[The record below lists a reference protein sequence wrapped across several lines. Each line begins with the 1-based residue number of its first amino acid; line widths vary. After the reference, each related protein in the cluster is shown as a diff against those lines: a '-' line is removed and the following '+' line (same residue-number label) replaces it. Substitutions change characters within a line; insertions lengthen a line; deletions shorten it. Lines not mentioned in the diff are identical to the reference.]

1 MITYVPVTDPEQ
13 AHALYHLGLLLW
25 KHPFAEVYFPAD
37 SAWGK
42 YGPNSAWGKYGPKEF
57 PTMRRRCMFYI
68 QVEE

>member
-25 KHPFAEVYFPAD
+25 KHPFAEVYLPAD
-37 SAWGK
+37 
-42 YGPNSAWGKYGPKEF
+42 SAWGKYGPKEF